1 MCHTLLSNQD
11 LLLTVDDKVAALIVS
26 ALPSILDD
34 FILAQ
39 LGEMT
44 EARADHD
51 WDFADWNL
59 ILREYR
65 RLRLDFVLAC
75 ERVLISIL
83 DLEDLDGAEDLRL
96 IGQITDP
103 CRVRHDGFVAAIAFV
118 QARELVDDS
127 AAKYDLIRSFFVI
140 VAEVLATLIDRLL
153 PELIDDLLDR
163 VEQEA
168 LEGEDLLGHQAVLLE
183 VTVNDFPAIV
193 LINWVVIDLLIL
205 VVISDHGLLAP
216 HFSVNENK

>member
-1 MCHTLLSNQD
+1 MW
-11 LLLTVDDKVAALIVS
+11 
-26 ALPSILDD
+26 
-34 FILAQ
+34 
-39 LGEMT
+39 
-44 EARADHD
+44 HD
-51 WDFADWNL
+51 
-59 ILREYR
+59 R
-65 RLRLDFVLAC
+65 
-75 ERVLISIL
+75 
-83 DLEDLDGAEDLRL
+83 
-96 IGQITDP
+96 
-103 CRVRHDGFVAAIAFV
+103 FVAAIAFV
-118 QARELVDDS
+118 QARELIDDS
-127 AAKYDLIRSFFVI
+127 AAKYDLIRRFFVI

-216 HFSVNENK
+216 HFSVNDNK

>member
-1 MCHTLLSNQD
+1 MNCT
-11 LLLTVDDKVAALIVS
+11 
-26 ALPSILDD
+26 
-34 FILAQ
+34 
-39 LGEMT
+39 
-44 EARADHD
+44 
-51 WDFADWNL
+51 
-59 ILREYR
+59 
-65 RLRLDFVLAC
+65 
-75 ERVLISIL
+75 
-83 DLEDLDGAEDLRL
+83 EDLGLV
-96 IGQITDP
+96 GQVTDP
-103 CRVRHDGFVAAIAFV
+103 GRVWHDRFVAAIAFV